1 MAQTSEAVQKSIKL
15 LERET
20 ELKQSFTI
28 NKLID
33 YQKLNDDDRARVFEK
48 EIPKTASYKF
58 AKYTKLLSRK
68 RLRFGERFIKIQK

>member
-48 EIPKTASYKF
+48 EIPKTAS
-58 AKYTKLLSRK
+58 
-68 RLRFGERFIKIQK
+68 